1 MRRFGE
7 TPNDSIRHSKDS
19 LCGIKEIVVITWTT
33 VANANIEAETEL
45 RDGAERSYM
54 RYVSRSPSLHHRVT
68 LVLVYSDVHSESAVV
83 VLVDSEDTCLV
94 LAVVVLVRRESH
106 HRELFVKHVLVPFLH
121 ELVRVPNRYA
131 GARLGELWRGAH
143 ARGDRCKVV
152 GECGGGV
159 LRS

>member
-1 MRRFGE
+1 MWYER
-7 TPNDSIRHSKDS
+7 DSDYDLDYSSERECSSSK
-19 LCGIKEIVVITWTT
+19 
-33 VANANIEAETEL
+33 EL
-45 RDGAERSYM
+45 
-54 RYVSRSPSLHHRVT
+54 LI
-68 LVLVYSDVHSESAVV
+68 
-83 VLVDSEDTCLV
+83 
-94 LAVVVLVRRESH
+94 
-106 HRELFVKHVLVPFLH
+106 KHVLVPFLH